1 MTRFPIF
8 LRIDPGTW
16 TRVQVETLN
25 RRVLTVV
32 AAFALA
38 AWNRFGAQ
46 GFLGPRAPIRLLV
59 TGIWGWLL
67 ISLAR
72 RPGYDYGAMREW
84 MSTAWV
90 AVPMLLLVLSVFY
103 HFRMGLQVVIEDY
116 QRDERRVVAMVAL
129 NLFTAAVTGTA
140 IFAILKIAFGAN

>member
-1 MTRFPIF
+1 M
-8 LRIDPGTW
+8 GTG
-16 TRVQVETLN
+16 TSIGRVRGLGSAHEGTHHWWHQK
-25 RRVLTVV
+25 LT
-32 AAFALA
+32 AGS
-38 AWNRFGAQ
+38 N
-46 GFLGPRAPIRLLV
+46 ILLMS
-59 TGIWGWLL
+59 WLM

-84 MSTAWV
+84 LSTAWV

-103 HFRMGLQVVIEDY
+103 HFRIGLQVVIEDY

-129 NLFTAAVTGTA
+129 NLFTAAVAGTA